1 MLTFLRNVGRR
12 LAEWCLPF
20 VVGFTLTTAVRP
32 AVGVSSCV
40 ASELEAR
47 AS

>member
-1 MLTFLRNVGRR
+1 MITFLRNVGRR

-20 VVGFTLTTAVRP
+20 VVGFTLTTAVVRP
-32 AVGVSSCV
+32 AVGVSCV
-40 ASELEAR
+40 DGSSEAR